1 MHRNVRALSRGLAL
15 IGELN
20 ASGPSNV
27 VQLAKRTGLNRTT
40 CYRLLDTL
48 REDGYVTFDETNALF
63 GLTPQVR
70 TLSEGVSSRDLS
82 SQAALPAMFSLLDQV
97 SWPSDFGVFELGS
110 VLIRESTHPF
120 SPFSVHRSMVGRR
133 RSLVRSALGKAILA
147 ASPPALRREM
157 LETDR
162 FACRGRR
169 RAGEGSPL
177 HRRYPL
183 ANEEGRL
190 RIVGRRI
197 RSRHQR
203 HRAADPG
210 RRPRSRQPQPDL
222 LLVVD
227 DARGRRP
234 KVSAQ
239 HEGGREGNRASM
251 VGREQGARK
260 GRLTWRTLQPARG
273 LVLPPTRLPKLP

>member
-15 IGELN
+15 ISELN

-70 TLSEGVSSRDLS
+70 SLSEGVSSRDLS

-147 ASPPALRREM
+147 ASPLALRREM
-157 LETDR
+157 LDMTASLVEEDILLQTKKDGYASSVGGSEAGISAIALSIPGGGPVLGSLNLIFFSSSMTPEAAAR
-162 FACRGRR
+162 KYLPNMKVAVKEIERR
-169 RAGEGSPL
+169 WSI
-177 HRRYPL
+177 
-183 ANEEGRL
+183 ANK
-190 RIVGRRI
+190 
-197 RSRHQR
+197 
-203 HRAADPG
+203 
-210 RRPRSRQPQPDL
+210 
-222 LLVVD
+222 
-227 DARGRRP
+227 ARG
-234 KVSAQ
+234 KVA
-239 HEGGREGNRASM
+239 
-251 VGREQGARK
+251 
-260 GRLTWRTLQPARG
+260 
-273 LVLPPTRLPKLP
+273 

>member
-157 LETDR
+157 LDLTASLVEEDAGLAKDR
-162 FACRGRR
+162 RFI
-169 RAGEGSPL
+169 EDIL
-177 HRRYPL
+177 L

-203 HRAADPG
+203 HRAGYPG
-210 RRPRSRQPQPDL
+210 RWSRSRQPESDL

-239 HEGGREGNRASM
+239 HEGSREGNRAS
-251 VGREQGARK
+251 VVRREQGARK
-260 GRLTWRTLQPARG
+260 GRLIG
-273 LVLPPTRLPKLP
+273 S